1 MMNKNF
7 FLAFLMSCNVFAT
20 EIKEYKAKYQFNSEE
35 ISITGVREF
44 SKIEKGY
51 ELKFKASNLVA
62 RMYFLSLFDINE
74 NGIKS
79 SKYEIKIR
87 PKFLKRDQKID
98 FDYQSSVVQSIGRN
112 EWKSS
117 FDVGEA
123 TVDPLNA
130 QIMIRKNIK
139 NGVEKF
145 SLNLINMKEGGI
157 EKYDYL
163 VSDITTCLF
172 DESRYTCVV
181 LDRIRVG
188 SSRKTT
194 YYLAEELDFMFIKIT
209 DVSGE
214 WENTLELKEILSF
227 G

>member
-1 MMNKNF
+1 MINKIF
-7 FLAFLMSCNVFAT
+7 SLALLMSFNVLAT
-20 EIKEYKAKYQFNSEE
+20 EITEYKAKYQFDSEE

-44 SKIEKGY
+44 SKIDKGY
-51 ELKFKASNLVA
+51 ELKFKASNLVVS
-62 RMYFLSLFDINE
+62 MYFSSLFDINE

-87 PKFLKRDQKID
+87 PKFLKRNQQID
-98 FDYQSSVVQSIGRN
+98 FDYQSSIVKSVGRN
-112 EWKSS
+112 EWESTFNNYES
-117 FDVGEA
+117 

-139 NGVEKF
+139 KGVDKF

-157 EKYDYL
+157 EKYDYE
-163 VSDITTCLF
+163 VSDITSCSF
-172 DESRYTCVV
+172 KQFNYKCIV
-181 LDRIRVG
+181 LERIREG
-188 SSRKTT
+188 STRKTT

-209 DVSGE
+209 DVSDE
-214 WENTLELKEILSF
+214 WVNTLELKEILSF

>member
-1 MMNKNF
+1 MMNKKF
-7 FLAFLMSCNVFAT
+7 FLAFLMSCNIFAT
-20 EIKEYKAKYQFNSEE
+20 EITEYKAKYQFDSEE

-62 RMYFLSLFDINE
+62 RMHFISLFDINE

-157 EKYDYL
+157 EKYDYS
-163 VSDITTCLF
+163 VSDMTTCSF
-172 DESRYTCVV
+172 NETRYTCVV
-181 LDRIRVG
+181 LDRIKVG

-209 DVSGE
+209 DVSDE
-214 WENTLELKEILSF
+214 WVNTLELKEILSF

>member
-1 MMNKNF
+1 MMNKKI
-7 FLAFLMSCNVFAT
+7 FLVFLMSCNAFVT
-20 EIKEYKAKYQFNSEE
+20 EITEYKAKYQFDSEE
-35 ISITGVREF
+35 ISIIGVREF
-44 SKIEKGY
+44 SKVEKGY

-87 PKFLKRDQKID
+87 PKFLKRDQEID
-98 FDYQSSVVQSIGRN
+98 FNYQSSVVQSIGRN
-112 EWKSS
+112 EWKST
-117 FDVGEA
+117 FDVNEA

-163 VSDITTCLF
+163 VSDITTCSF
-172 DESRYTCVV
+172 GVSRYTCVV
-181 LDRIRVG
+181 LDRIKVG

-194 YYLAEELDFMFIKIT
+194 YYLAEELDFMFIRIK
-209 DVSGE
+209 DVSDE

>member
-1 MMNKNF
+1 MMNKIF
-7 FLAFLMSCNVFAT
+7 SLALLISFNVLAT
-20 EIKEYKAKYQFNSEE
+20 EITEYKAKYQFDSEE

-44 SKIEKGY
+44 SKIDTGY

-62 RMYFLSLFDINE
+62 SMYFSSLFDINE

-87 PKFLKRDQKID
+87 PKFLKRNQQID
-98 FDYQSSVVQSIGRN
+98 FDYQSSTVKSVGRN
-112 EWKSS
+112 EWEST
-117 FDVGEA
+117 FNTYEA
-123 TVDPLNA
+123 AVDPLNA

-139 NGVEKF
+139 NGVDEF

-157 EKYDYL
+157 EKYDYKI
-163 VSDITTCLF
+163 SDITSCSF
-172 DESRYTCVV
+172 KQSNYKCVV
-181 LDRIRVG
+181 LERLKEG
-188 SSRKTT
+188 STRKTT

-209 DVSGE
+209 DVTEE
-214 WENTLELKEILSF
+214 WTNTLELKEILSF

>member
-1 MMNKNF
+1 MMNKIF
-7 FLAFLMSCNVFAT
+7 SLALLISFNVFAI
-20 EIKEYKAKYQFNSEE
+20 EITEYKAKYQFDSEE

-44 SKIEKGY
+44 SKIDKGY

-62 RMYFLSLFDINE
+62 SMYFSSLFDINQ

-87 PKFLKRDQKID
+87 PKFLKRNQQID
-98 FDYQSSVVQSIGRN
+98 FDYQSSTVKSVGRN
-112 EWKSS
+112 EWESPFITS
-117 FDVGEA
+117 EA

-139 NGVEKF
+139 NRVYEF

-157 EKYDYL
+157 EKYNYKVLNTTLCSFKQSDYK
-163 VSDITTCLF
+163 
-172 DESRYTCVV
+172 CVV
-181 LDRIRVG
+181 LERFQKG
-188 SSRKTT
+188 STRKTT

-209 DVSGE
+209 DVSEE
-214 WENTLELKEILSF
+214 WTNTLELKEILSF